1 MSRLVPLMTFIFSP
15 GQVREIYF
23 PLLQGDH
30 AHSIIQMASVIA
42 MNSTFLITD
51 EIVLNDHAYRLEK
64 YGYHYYLPPTASSG
78 SISVS
83 TNNNCV
89 NQCPAGPMGP
99 AGSPGRAGNPGP
111 PGTSGRDGKPGIKGT
126 KGESVEGPRGERG
139 ETGPKGPPGKNGLP
153 GRSGPK
159 GQKGQKGDAGIQTR
173 SKFGKH

>member
-1 MSRLVPLMTFIFSP
+1 MTNSFKLKVFFRP
-15 GQVREIYF
+15 GEIREIYY

-51 EIVLNDHAYRLEK
+51 EIVLNDHAYRLER
-64 YGYHYYLPPTASSG
+64 YGHHYYLPPTASSG

-83 TNNNCV
+83 TNSNCV

-99 AGSPGRAGNPGP
+99 AGAPGRVGKPGP
-111 PGTSGRDGKPGIKGT
+111 PGPSGRDGQPGT
-126 KGESVEGPRGERG
+126 KGSKGESIEGPRGERG
-139 ETGPKGPPGKNGLP
+139 ETGPKGPSGKNGSP

-159 GQKGQKGDAGIQTR
+159 GEKGQKGDARIQTR